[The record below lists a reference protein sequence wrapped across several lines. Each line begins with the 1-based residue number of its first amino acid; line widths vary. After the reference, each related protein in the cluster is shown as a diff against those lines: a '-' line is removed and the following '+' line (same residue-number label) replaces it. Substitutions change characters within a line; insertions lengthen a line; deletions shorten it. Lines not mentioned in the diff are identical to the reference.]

1 MTDEEIKVAKILR
14 DCQEMLKS
22 GGNNYEVRRLL
33 TIAKHILYAQLLMQE
48 RKSHD

>member
-1 MTDEEIKVAKILR
+1 MTDDEMKVAKILG
-14 DCQEMLKS
+14 DCQDLLKI

-48 RKSHD
+48 KVK